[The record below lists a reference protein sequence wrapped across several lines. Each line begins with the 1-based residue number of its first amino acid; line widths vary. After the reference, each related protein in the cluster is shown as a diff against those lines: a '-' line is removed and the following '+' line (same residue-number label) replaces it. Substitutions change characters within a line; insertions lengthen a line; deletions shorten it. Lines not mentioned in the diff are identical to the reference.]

1 MPQKFANKV
10 LRTDCEEEMDTYC
23 DQEVAY
29 EIYYRMGI
37 VRKILC
43 PVPALLPDLLFVN
56 LADHA

>member
-1 MPQKFANKV
+1 MKV